1 MLEMLNMFT
10 LRNLKLQL
18 YKNLKDLINEF
29 DVFFFFGI
37 NVDGGSVNTV
47 ICRGLGLKL
56 KKGTPLLVFSLCFN
70 HRLELKTQIQNFATA

>member
-1 MLEMLNMFT
+1 MG
-10 LRNLKLQL
+10 
-18 YKNLKDLINEF
+18 
-29 DVFFFFGI
+29 FFFGI